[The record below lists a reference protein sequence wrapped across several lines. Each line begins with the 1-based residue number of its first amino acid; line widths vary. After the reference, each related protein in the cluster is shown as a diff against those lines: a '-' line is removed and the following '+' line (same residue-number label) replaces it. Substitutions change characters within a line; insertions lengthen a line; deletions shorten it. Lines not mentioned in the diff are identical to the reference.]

1 MPPEAPVHLHL
12 DPLGGVAGDMLVAA
26 LVHGRPE
33 LEVAVL
39 GQLRRSGLPDRC
51 RIGFRADR
59 RGGIFGLR
67 FSVEVE
73 DAPASGT
80 LREILE
86 RIAGS
91 AMDEAVK
98 RRASAIYRR
107 LGEAEAAV
115 HGVPPESVH
124 FHEIADWD
132 SYADIVAAAGAIEA
146 LGTATWSVGPLP
158 LGSGTVRTRHGEL
171 PVPAPAT
178 ARLLRGFAVRDDGL
192 PGERV
197 TPTGAAILA
206 ELAPAPRPPSRPL
219 RLLAAGHG
227 LGTRD
232 LPGKP
237 NLLRVLVMA
246 AGEAAEAE
254 RETGERVAV
263 LRFEVDDQ
271 TAEDLALGLA
281 RLRSLNGVLDVCQWP
296 VVGKAGRLAS
306 AVQVLCAPGASEAVA
321 EACLAETTTLG
332 VRIETVERRVLA
344 RETVVIE
351 AKGRTVRVKRA
362 RRPDGSRTAKAELA
376 DVGAAGGDA
385 AARARLR
392 REAEATALGEP
403 TEDA

>member
-1 MPPEAPVHLHL
+1 MF
-12 DPLGGVAGDMLVAA
+12 VAA
-26 LVHGRPE
+26 LVHGWPE
-33 LEVAVL
+33 LEIAVL
-39 GQLRRSGLPDRC
+39 GQLRRSGLPERH
-51 RIGFRADR
+51 RIELRGDR

-67 FSVEVE
+67 FVLVVEK
-73 DAPASGT
+73 ATASGT

-115 HGVPPESVH
+115 HGVPPETVH

-132 SYADIVAAAGAIEA
+132 SYADIVAAASAIEA
-146 LGTATWSVGPLP
+146 LGRVTWSVGPLP
-158 LGSGTVRTRHGEL
+158 LGSGTVRTLHGEL

-178 ARLLRGFAVRDDGL
+178 ARLLRGFPVRDDGL

-206 ELAPAPRPPSRPL
+206 ELAPATRPPSRPL

-227 LGTRD
+227 LGARE

-237 NLLRVLVMA
+237 NVLRMLVM
-246 AGEAAEAE
+246 GEVETAEGDRNA
-254 RETGERVAV
+254 GERVAV

-281 RLRSLNGVLDVCQWP
+281 RVRSLRGVLDVCQWS
-296 VVGKAGRLAS
+296 VVGKAGRLAA
-306 AVQVLCAPGASEAVA
+306 AVQILCDPATSEAVA
-321 EACLAETTTLG
+321 EACLTETTTLG
-332 VRIETVERRVLA
+332 VRIETVERRVLP

-351 AKGRTVRVKRA
+351 AEGRTVRVKRA
-362 RRPDGSRTAKAELA
+362 QRPDGTRTAKAELA
-376 DVGAAGGDA
+376 DVGAAGSDA
-385 AARARLR
+385 AARGRLR
-392 REAEATALGEP
+392 REAEARALGEP
-403 TEDA
+403 AEGP

>member
-1 MPPEAPVHLHL
+1 MPPEGPAHLHL
-12 DPLGGVAGDMLVAA
+12 DPVGGVAGDMFAAA

-33 LEVAVL
+33 LEPAVL
-39 GQLRRSGLPDRC
+39 GQLRRSGLPDRH
-51 RIGFRADR
+51 RIGFRGDR

-73 DAPASGT
+73 NPPASGT
-80 LREILE
+80 LREMLE

-115 HGVPPESVH
+115 HGVPPETVH

-132 SYADIVAAAGAIEA
+132 SYADIVAAASAIEA
-146 LGTATWSVGPLP
+146 LGPVTWSVGPLP
-158 LGSGTVRTRHGEL
+158 LGSGTVRTQHGEL

-178 ARLLRGFAVRDDGL
+178 ARLLRGFPVQDDGL

-206 ELAPAPRPPSRPL
+206 ELAPATRPPSRPL
-219 RLLAAGHG
+219 RILAAGHG
-227 LGTRD
+227 LGARD

-246 AGEAAEAE
+246 AVEATETE
-254 RETGERVAV
+254 RGAGERVAV

-281 RLRSLNGVLDVCQWP
+281 RLRGLRGVLDVCQWP
-296 VVGKAGRLAS
+296 VVGKAGRLAA
-306 AVQVLCAPGASEAVA
+306 AVQVLCDPATSEAVA

-332 VRIETVERRVLA
+332 VRIETVERRVLP
-344 RETVVIE
+344 RETVVVE
-351 AKGRTVRVKRA
+351 AEGRTVRVKRA
-362 RRPDGSRTAKAELA
+362 QRPDGSRTAKAELA

-392 REAEATALGEP
+392 HKAEAGALGEP
-403 TEDA
+403 AEEP